1 MLVFSING
9 TYDRTNLRED
19 YVAVL
24 TLSSRYR
31 KGRNGGKTLRED
43 YVAVLTLSSRA
54 RRGRSGSKDYCFRS
68 SRFQMRHIRKPQARK
83 RRR

>member
-24 TLSSRYR
+24 TLSSRCQ
-31 KGRNGGKTLRED
+31 KWRNGSKTFRED
-43 YVAVLTLSSRA
+43 EVGVLTLSSRA
-54 RRGRSGSKDYCFRS
+54 RRGRSGGKNYCFRS